1 MNDELSTDELAQ
13 MRERAEE
20 ATPGPWDWTT
30 PPRAELQNPDGVPIV
45 RTATIGWADPPD
57 AEFIARARTD
67 VPRLLDALE
76 AERRWKAF
84 GEGVLNLV
92 RRSQNDPHF
101 AVVNIEAAGYV
112 GSVIRASDI
121 IALANEHN
129 LLND

>member
-1 MNDELSTDELAQ
+1 
-13 MRERAEE
+13 
-20 ATPGPWDWTT
+20 
-30 PPRAELQNPDGVPIV
+30 
-45 RTATIGWADPPD
+45 
-57 AEFIARARTD
+57 
-67 VPRLLDALE
+67 
-76 AERRWKAF
+76 
-84 GEGVLNLV
+84 V